1 VNNLELVATA
11 CGALA
16 VIAIA
21 VLAATSWVL
30 AARIK
35 TLSADYAALEQKFMA
50 LGEHNQREL
59 MAIGQR
65 VLEADKIVRR
75 FSERLDG
82 IENNHASDQPQYG
95 QLQELLAKASM
106 KEGDVSA
113 AEVELLSL
121 LTRNQKAST

>member
-1 VNNLELVATA
+1 MNGFTLAMVAL
-11 CGALA
+11 GAVA

-21 VLAATSWVL
+21 LLGAITWIL

-35 TLSADYAALEQKFMA
+35 SLSTEYAVLEQKFIA
-50 LGEHNQREL
+50 LSEHNQHEII
-59 MAIGQR
+59 AVGQR

-82 IENNHASDQPQYG
+82 IEQSAPASEPPQYG
-95 QLQELLAKASM
+95 QLQELLTKAIAH
-106 KEGDVSA
+106 EGDASA

-121 LTRNQKAST
+121 LNRNRKLS